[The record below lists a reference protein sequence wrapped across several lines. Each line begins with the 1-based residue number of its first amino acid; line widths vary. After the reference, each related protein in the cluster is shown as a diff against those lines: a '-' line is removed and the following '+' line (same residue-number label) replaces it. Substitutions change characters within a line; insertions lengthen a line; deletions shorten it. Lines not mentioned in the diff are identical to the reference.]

1 MNKTLKDY
9 IPELNSEGF
18 DDSNIDIIFD
28 SNEPI
33 ELCDINNSNNL
44 EKIKEEVKKDINPL
58 DTKKKY
64 IIDTI
69 KKFTKFEQIEIFK
82 ILKKNNVKYSE
93 NNNGVFINLNILS
106 ESILDEIELF
116 INFCITKKNCLQAEK
131 NKREKIAKL
140 IKEEDKN
147 FKNNVIN
154 NPIET
159 ESKLNIQKG
168 IEYVEINN
176 EEDKN
181 EMYYKESNFVL
192 PTIEQNI

>member
-1 MNKTLKDY
+1 MF
-9 IPELNSEGF
+9 P
-18 DDSNIDIIFD
+18 DSLA
-28 SNEPI
+28 S
-33 ELCDINNSNNL
+33 
-44 EKIKEEVKKDINPL
+44 KIHA
-58 DTKKKY
+58 
-64 IIDTI
+64 
-69 KKFTKFEQIEIFK
+69 Q
-82 ILKKNNVKYSE
+82 
-93 NNNGVFINLNILS
+93 
-106 ESILDEIELF
+106 
-116 INFCITKKNCLQAEK
+116 K